1 MISSPGFPDVIPP
14 EGVLPGT
21 HDHQEDKI
29 VLFSLF
35 GSQGLTEL
43 IGLVDT
49 EVVLSVEK
57 LWSGYAT
64 SYKSDVLCRGQSG

>member
-14 EGVLPGT
+14 ERVLPGAD
-21 HDHQEDKI
+21 DHEEDKI

-35 GSQGLTEL
+35 GSQGLTKL
-43 IGLVDT
+43 VRLVDA

-57 LWSGYAT
+57 LWGGYSS
-64 SYKSDVLCRGQSG
+64 SYKSDVLCRGQSC